1 MLLILSFSL
10 IFFFFLTFC
19 LLPSFCRNF
28 CFNYVILILPS
39 KWHPFLLMQKLLSPW
54 YINLQLGFN
63 FEMFLHLMHYLSL
76 DFFSWFVYLSSF
88 LYSGDFLHM
97 FPDPWWLFLFN
108 NKALKF
114 WLEALWSL
122 VLAMSTPH
130 SCGIGPNDG
139 QSLWPQISMQ
149 RCQSLESFNFSRKKF
164 STLLHGA
171 YPLVSN
177 HLCKVGQRSW
187 D

>member
-28 CFNYVILILPS
+28 CFNYVILVLPS

-63 FEMFLHLMHYLSL
+63 FEMFLHFMHYLSL

-88 LYSGDFLHM
+88 LSSGDFLHM
-97 FPDPWWLFLFN
+97 FPDPCDYSY
-108 NKALKF
+108 LKTRPSNF
-114 WLEALWSL
+114 DWKLCDLWCLQWVLLTL
-122 VLAMSTPH
+122 VKLVWMMASH
-130 SCGIGPNDG
+130 SGLKYPCKDINLWNLLISPEKNSPSFYMGLPIG
-139 QSLWPQISMQ
+139 
-149 RCQSLESFNFSRKKF
+149 F
-164 STLLHGA
+164 
-171 YPLVSN
+171 
-177 HLCKVGQRSW
+177 
-187 D
+187 